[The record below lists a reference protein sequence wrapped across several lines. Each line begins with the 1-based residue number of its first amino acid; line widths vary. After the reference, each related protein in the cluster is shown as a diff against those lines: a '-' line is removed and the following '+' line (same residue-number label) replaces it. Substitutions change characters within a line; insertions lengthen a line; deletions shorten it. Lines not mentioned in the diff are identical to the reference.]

1 VLAGLQVI
9 PRDVYE
15 AARVDGATPAR
26 QFWSITLPL
35 VKPVLAVAILFRVLD
50 SLRMF
55 DLPFVLIGNRKESVE
70 TLSMLAWDEAS
81 NLRFGPAA
89 SYAVILF
96 LYVGIAA
103 WVFVKLLDADVISDA
118 RDRTRQLLVP
128 RRKPALKPEAV
139 PA

>member
-1 VLAGLQVI
+1 
-9 PRDVYE
+9 
-15 AARVDGATPAR
+15 
-26 QFWSITLPL
+26 
-35 VKPVLAVAILFRVLD
+35 
-50 SLRMF
+50 
-55 DLPFVLIGNRKESVE
+55 
-70 TLSMLAWDEAS
+70 MLAWDEAS

-128 RRKPALKPEAV
+128 ARKPVPKPEAV